1 MTEIRKVVQETMV
14 GKPEDEIQTF
24 EKCLRLV
31 GSNRTRKEQ
40 ELGFCLMSRMI
51 IKCSSQT
58 LRAVQSRLANR
69 LAHISDHFQLC
80 GSLYTRELLVR
91 NPQAGEL
98 HSPIVFKIILN
109 CMDAAAQTSD
119 PNIRGLAAELF
130 GLRISNQNLTMLL
143 NTLEVLLSATKIKNV
158 SNDLLQ
164 LRTLGVSSHRDS
176 LTSLLFEVLALS
188 LGYASKPG
196 LFVERKDII
205 QVIELGINNPKNR
218 SVAFACLRSMCVN
231 TKYSLIPMIGRIVS
245 TLISELES
253 PDVDLIK
260 TLAFISKTFGPVTS
274 TLYKHFYVIF
284 TALKHPIHEQC
295 YGEHVGNLLSSII
308 ESAASL
314 IKPEVFATVQKAVCE
329 SAIMHPD
336 SSIYL
341 QLLAAF
347 LTLNNEYVPSPLQV
361 ARVISSRTRNTSE
374 HSHRLRALCNV
385 ASRPRTTDLANVK
398 AKKTLVLKEENTI
411 QAPTAASEDL
421 KEKEEVEQEFE
432 EMETEDKEEEI
443 VPVVVE
449 KKIEEVPEASSRKK
463 KNSESSTTATSTVAK
478 KKKKSVVNDVKT
490 NLLEGEA
497 SVDDILNLFDMS

>member
-1 MTEIRKVVQETMV
+1 
-14 GKPEDEIQTF
+14 
-24 EKCLRLV
+24 
-31 GSNRTRKEQ
+31 
-40 ELGFCLMSRMI
+40 
-51 IKCSSQT
+51 
-58 LRAVQSRLANR
+58 
-69 LAHISDHFQLC
+69 
-80 GSLYTRELLVR
+80 
-91 NPQAGEL
+91 
-98 HSPIVFKIILN
+98 
-109 CMDAAAQTSD
+109 
-119 PNIRGLAAELF
+119 
-130 GLRISNQNLTMLL
+130 
-143 NTLEVLLSATKIKNV
+143 
-158 SNDLLQ
+158 
-164 LRTLGVSSHRDS
+164 
-176 LTSLLFEVLALS
+176 
-188 LGYASKPG
+188 
-196 LFVERKDII
+196 
-205 QVIELGINNPKNR
+205 
-218 SVAFACLRSMCVN
+218 
-231 TKYSLIPMIGRIVS
+231 
-245 TLISELES
+245 
-253 PDVDLIK
+253 
-260 TLAFISKTFGPVTS
+260 
-274 TLYKHFYVIF
+274 
-284 TALKHPIHEQC
+284 
-295 YGEHVGNLLSSII
+295 
-308 ESAASL
+308 
-314 IKPEVFATVQKAVCE
+314 
-329 SAIMHPD
+329 MHPD

-385 ASRPRTTDLANVK
+385 ASRPRTTVREIDFKLIIILIFVKDLANVK